1 MQKTNNKNLILDEI
15 NIQSKIA
22 HPNIIRLFNY
32 FKDKKNIYLIL
43 EFASKGTLFDYIHY
57 KNGLDEPE
65 AFYYFI
71 QAVNSVSFLH
81 KNKIIH
87 RDIKPENLLIN
98 SNNILK
104 LCDFGWSVYLHNNK
118 RVTFCGTV
126 EYMAPEIVKNEGYDF
141 SIDVWSLG
149 VLLYEL
155 IHSHSPFVVKDL
167 NVNEIENNILSKE
180 LRFKKG
186 VSLECRDLIE
196 KLLIKDAKN
205 RIKIEDIYNHPFI
218 LKYINMIN
226 KAIKLPQ
233 IIKCSPDINNNKK
246 QIEDDLE
253 NKKVKEENTKK
264 KKNEEIKESFSEFDT
279 IPTEPE
285 PAKIV
290 VNFYKIVRKFTKIDN
305 KI

>member
-1 MQKTNNKNLILDEI
+1 M
-15 NIQSKIA
+15 
-22 HPNIIRLFNY
+22 
-32 FKDKKNIYLIL
+32 
-43 EFASKGTLFDYIHY
+43 
-57 KNGLDEPE
+57 
-65 AFYYFI
+65 
-71 QAVNSVSFLH
+71 
-81 KNKIIH
+81 
-87 RDIKPENLLIN
+87 
-98 SNNILK
+98 
-104 LCDFGWSVYLHNNK
+104 HNNN

-126 EYMAPEIVKNEGYDF
+126 EYMAPETVKNEGYDF

-186 VSLECRDLIE
+186 VSLEYRDLTE

-290 VNFYKIVRKFTKIDN
+290 VNFDKIVRKFTKIDN